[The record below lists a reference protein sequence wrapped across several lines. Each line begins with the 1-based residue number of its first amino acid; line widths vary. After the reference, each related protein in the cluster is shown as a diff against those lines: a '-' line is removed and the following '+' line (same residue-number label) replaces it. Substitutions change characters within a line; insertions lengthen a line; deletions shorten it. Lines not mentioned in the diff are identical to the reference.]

1 MREFL
6 KRRGAPLWLVISL
19 IMMLVSAVGASVVQ
33 TAGGSVVVK
42 DMYWE
47 TPSGLSQSAL
57 LFKPDTATADNPAP
71 AVVVSHGM
79 YNHREMQD
87 VVYTELA
94 RRGYVV
100 IAIDMYGHGKSQA
113 VTAEERDGA
122 QATGMYD
129 AVELVAALPYVD
141 ADRIG
146 VTGHSYGGRSA
157 NWSVEIDNEKDDPL
171 IAAVLLQAADAIYA
185 DADTGEFEN
194 LYGSRDVGI
203 VQSEY
208 DEFFFRTTA
217 EDGTTTLPRDFLT
230 TANAQ
235 SFLNFGIDPST
246 GGEEREQGVV
256 YTEDID
262 GTSAIR
268 VIYSHAEIHPW
279 VHFAASTAQDAVEFF
294 EQALG
299 APNPIPSTNQVWQ
312 IKTAFNTLGLVGY
325 FVFLVALTGVLLR
338 TRLFSSQKNQVAAA
352 PAIQGR
358 SAKWWLWGGLV
369 ASAIFSGVTYIW
381 LYPIVS
387 SWQPGFRTQYPPL
400 FVGTWSAVNGLFAVL
415 VMWLAYRAQ
424 VKAGAV
430 PATGAGLRISWR
442 KLGNTL
448 LLAAVVVFSAVLI
461 TFLVD
466 YFFKTDFRIWT
477 LAVKAFAVQN
487 VSMFWLYLPLFAI
500 YFVANA
506 VAFSV
511 FDRFT
516 FFGKEWVNTAMLGLM
531 NALPMI
537 VILII
542 QYGTF
547 FITGEMNP
555 LIGAMPG
562 IWAFNISVI
571 LFVTVVVGR
580 KIYRM
585 TANPYLAGLINA
597 AIITLINVTTTQQ
610 LS

>member
-1 MREFL
+1 MRGFA
-6 KRRGAPLWLVISL
+6 KKRGAPFWLVISL
-19 IMMLVSAVGASVVQ
+19 VLMLVSAIGASTVQ
-33 TAGGSVVVK
+33 TAGGSVTVK

-100 IAIDMYGHGKSQA
+100 IAIDMYGHGKSQN
-113 VTAEERDGA
+113 VTAEERDGS
-122 QATGMYD
+122 QGTGMYD
-129 AVELVAALPYVD
+129 AVELAAALPYVD

-157 NWSVEIDNEKDDPL
+157 NWSVQIDNEKDDPL
-171 IAAVLLQAADAIYA
+171 IAAVLLQAADAIYTN
-185 DADTGEFEN
+185 ADTGAYEN
-194 LYGSRDVGI
+194 IYGSRDVGI

-208 DEFFFRTTA
+208 DEFFFRTTN

-246 GGEEREQGVV
+246 GSDEREQGVV
-256 YTEDID
+256 YTEEVD
-262 GTSAIR
+262 GTEAMR

-299 APNPIPSTNQVWQ
+299 APNPISSTNQVWQ

-325 FVFLVALTGVLLR
+325 FMFLVALTGVLLR
-338 TRLFSSQKNQVAAA
+338 TQLFASQRHQVATATA
-352 PAIQGR
+352 LPNKA
-358 SAKWWLWGGLV
+358 SKLYLWGGLLL
-369 ASAIFSGVTYIW
+369 SAIFSGVTYLW

-400 FVGTWSAVNGLFAVL
+400 FVGTWSAVNGVFAVL
-415 VMWLAYRAQ
+415 VLWISYRAQ
-424 VKAGAV
+424 QKAGAV
-430 PATGAGLRISWR
+430 PTPGPGLRISWR

-487 VSMFWLYLPLFAI
+487 VSMFWIYLPLFAI
-500 YFVANA
+500 YFIANS
-506 VAFSV
+506 VAFNV

-516 FFGKEWVNTAMLGLM
+516 FFGKEWANTAILGLM
-531 NALPMI
+531 NALPAI
-537 VILII
+537 VIIII

-547 FITGEMNP
+547 FITGEMNSM
-555 LIGAMPG
+555 IGAMPG
-562 IWAFNISVI
+562 IWAFNIAVI
-571 LFVTVVVGR
+571 LFVTVVIGR

-597 AIITLINVTTTQQ
+597 AVITLINVTTTQQ